1 MYSTIQHVNLVSD
14 AVEARAYQL
23 DAVNESLAG
32 SMLLIL
38 PTAAGKTA
46 VAWMLIA
53 EKLIEEEGKILLI
66 APTVALVNQHLKG
79 INKTLTLKKLSL
91 YQ

>member
-53 EKLIEEEGKILLI
+53 EKLNSI
-66 APTVALVNQHLKG
+66 
-79 INKTLTLKKLSL
+79 
-91 YQ
+91 